1 MENAAAVAATS
12 ATEVSPPG
20 REALPSRPALRPL
33 ALPTEHGGWGFL
45 FEPLVLGLAV
55 APSWGGALVALAA
68 VCTFLSRQ
76 PLKLAM
82 QDALR
87 RKSYPRT
94 QWCRLFA
101 GVYLAGAGV
110 FIAAALA
117 VSGWNLALPFA
128 AVAPLAIVTVVFD
141 ARNHSR
147 SALPEYFGSI
157 AMASTAAAIPLA
169 AGRSIAFAIA
179 PMALIVTRGLPSIV
193 YVRTLL
199 TRAHGRTASSWKAI
213 AAHVAALGVAF
224 SIGSTIA
231 GLISAALLG
240 RAAYGL
246 THPVPP
252 AKTLGWREIAWGTAT
267 VITFAVALRMSLT
280 RRPGR

>member
-1 MENAAAVAATS
+1 MENAAAAAATS
-12 ATEVSPPG
+12 AAVSPATG
-20 REALPSRPALRPL
+20 RDARPSRPALRPL

-55 APSWGGALVALAA
+55 APSLGGSLVAAA
-68 VCTFLSRQ
+68 AICAFLSRQ

-87 RKSYPRT
+87 GKSYART
-94 QWCRLFA
+94 WWCRIFA
-101 GVYLAGAGV
+101 AAYLTGAAAA
-110 FIAAALA
+110 IAAAIT
-117 VSGWNLALPFA
+117 VSGWKLAIPFA
-128 AVAPLAIVTVVFD
+128 AVAPLAIVTLIFD

-147 SALPEYFGSI
+147 SALPELFGSI

-169 AGRSIAFAIA
+169 AGRSLAAAFAV
-179 PMALIVTRGLPSIV
+179 MALIVISRGLPSIV

-199 TRAHGRTASSWKAI
+199 KRAHGKVSSSWQAI
-213 AAHVAALGVAF
+213 ALHVIAVIVAF
-224 SIGSTIA
+224 AIGSYAAAVIT
-231 GLISAALLG
+231 LALLG

-252 AKTLGWREIAWGTAT
+252 AKTLGWREIAWGAVT
-267 VITFAVALRMSLT
+267 VGVFALALQV
-280 RRPGR
+280 